1 MNTGNFF
8 QRNYNIII
16 KFAAV
21 FFLLGAVVFLSPKS
35 TSVNFSFTA
44 GELWKYPDLYAPF
57 DFPVSK
63 SQQQLNQEKSEIAHN
78 AVKYYNF
85 DINSSN
91 LNKAALINSID
102 IICKNEHIDTT
113 IEATVIN
120 AYTRFF
126 DDGIITTDER
136 ANYDDSLTVIC
147 IEKNIEGKFSFIKD
161 LHTPEQIRAQM
172 LQVLN
177 RLTPVQIEKI
187 ISTADKYVTPN
198 VLPDKEKTE
207 MEVKKKLASLSES
220 YGMVQKGELIIS
232 EGSIVDKSTVNV
244 IESLQN
250 AYSFY
255 ITPLKG
261 KVSNF
266 LIYLLI
272 CYGFMLLLLVYKP
285 SMIRFNKSFILILTL
300 IAGFAICIS
309 MVSAKKPDSVYI
321 IPICMIPIIFRA
333 FYNYRIALWGL
344 ILTLAL
350 SAFTVKDGV
359 YFCISNLLVGVV
371 ITSCMLRLE
380 KRSQYFI
387 ISFITLVLY
396 ILTYILFKTSQTGDF
411 SGINITVI
419 YNYVFNAVIL
429 LSVFPLIFIIEKIFG
444 YTTDISLIELSNTNT
459 KLLRELSTQAPG
471 TFQHAIQ
478 VANLAENAAIKIG
491 ADVLLVRV
499 GALYHDIGKMDIP
512 SYFTENQVKNINPH
526 EALLPDQSAKILM
539 SHVVKG
545 LEIATKY
552 HLPEIVKNFIR
563 THHGT
568 RFTSFFY
575 RKAIEMYGKENID
588 ENDYKYRGPKPF
600 NKETAIVMMA
610 DSVEAASKSITS
622 PDEQHIEYL
631 VNNVID
637 KQISEKQFDN
647 CNISLK
653 DIEDVKKVFITNL
666 KSSFHLRIKYP
677 EQ

>member
-1 MNTGNFF
+1 
-8 QRNYNIII
+8 
-16 KFAAV
+16 
-21 FFLLGAVVFLSPKS
+21 
-35 TSVNFSFTA
+35 
-44 GELWKYPDLYAPF
+44 
-57 DFPVSK
+57 
-63 SQQQLNQEKSEIAHN
+63 
-78 AVKYYNF
+78 
-85 DINSSN
+85 
-91 LNKAALINSID
+91 
-102 IICKNEHIDTT
+102 
-113 IEATVIN
+113 
-120 AYTRFF
+120 
-126 DDGIITTDER
+126 
-136 ANYDDSLTVIC
+136 
-147 IEKNIEGKFSFIKD
+147 
-161 LHTPEQIRAQM
+161 
-172 LQVLN
+172 
-177 RLTPVQIEKI
+177 
-187 ISTADKYVTPN
+187 
-198 VLPDKEKTE
+198 
-207 MEVKKKLASLSES
+207 
-220 YGMVQKGELIIS
+220 
-232 EGSIVDKSTVNV
+232 
-244 IESLQN
+244 
-250 AYSFY
+250 
-255 ITPLKG
+255 
-261 KVSNF
+261 
-266 LIYLLI
+266 
-272 CYGFMLLLLVYKP
+272 
-285 SMIRFNKSFILILTL
+285 
-300 IAGFAICIS
+300 
-309 MVSAKKPDSVYI
+309 
-321 IPICMIPIIFRA
+321 
-333 FYNYRIALWGL
+333 
-344 ILTLAL
+344 
-350 SAFTVKDGV
+350 
-359 YFCISNLLVGVV
+359 
-371 ITSCMLRLE
+371 MLRLE

-499 GALYHDIGKMDIP
+499 GALYHDIGKMDMP